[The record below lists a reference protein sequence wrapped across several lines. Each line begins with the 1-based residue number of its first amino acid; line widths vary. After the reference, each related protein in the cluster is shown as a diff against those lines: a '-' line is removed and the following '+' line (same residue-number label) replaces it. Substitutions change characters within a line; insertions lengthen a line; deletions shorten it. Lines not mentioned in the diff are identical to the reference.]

1 VSNQTAFGLSEST
14 TIYKT
19 AAYLNGGTIMTNPT
33 SHQITNAGS
42 AGYYGIGANA
52 VQLLDAPYELK
63 TLADS
68 DCFCRRMAI
77 RDLTV

>member
-1 VSNQTAFGLSEST
+1 MTAFGSSESP
-14 TIYKT
+14 TINKSEV
-19 AAYLNGGTIMTNPT
+19 YLNGATIMTTPT
-33 SHQITNAGS
+33 SQQIQIS
-42 AGYYGIGANA
+42 RIAGYKGIEARA
-52 VQLLDAPYELK
+52 ERLLAAPYELK